1 MSCHRSRCS
10 LRNWNIDYAELW
22 SYLVVWERW
31 LRGENVPFFQSRS
44 NGVGSSGSS
53 SRDTYMGMKYDICSE
68 PTKLSMDSIP
78 LYSGLLL
85 SSLLFLLENFPLIDR
100 KGPCQHSF
108 QCRVF
113 SLQRPRLLST
123 FARCL
128 KIPAKVSFYNIASEA
143 SYVYILSIKVI
154 KIPKMVNLTS
164 FWKTEAY
171 SQLVLPDRSTSKEQK
186 LVENLMTFFEPF
198 FPTVHY
204 YPIPFVS

>member
-1 MSCHRSRCS
+1 MFPSSNREATELEAVAAAAGTHTWAWNTTSAVNRPSCPWTRSH
-10 LRNWNIDYAELW
+10 
-22 SYLVVWERW
+22 
-31 LRGENVPFFQSRS
+31 
-44 NGVGSSGSS
+44 
-53 SRDTYMGMKYDICSE
+53 
-68 PTKLSMDSIP
+68 
-78 LYSGLLL
+78 YSGLLL

-128 KIPAKVSFYNIASEA
+128 KIPEKVSFYNIASEA

>member
-78 LYSGLLL
+78 LLWTTPQFSTLPLGELPTYWSQRTLPTLI
-85 SSLLFLLENFPLIDR
+85 SMPCLFLAETKIAIYFCTVFENPR
-100 KGPCQHSF
+100 KC
-108 QCRVF
+108 
-113 SLQRPRLLST
+113 
-123 FARCL
+123 
-128 KIPAKVSFYNIASEA
+128 
-143 SYVYILSIKVI
+143 
-154 KIPKMVNLTS
+154 
-164 FWKTEAY
+164 
-171 SQLVLPDRSTSKEQK
+171 LVLQHCERSELRLHFEYKSNYK
-186 LVENLMTFFEPF
+186 L
-198 FPTVHY
+198 
-204 YPIPFVS
+204 